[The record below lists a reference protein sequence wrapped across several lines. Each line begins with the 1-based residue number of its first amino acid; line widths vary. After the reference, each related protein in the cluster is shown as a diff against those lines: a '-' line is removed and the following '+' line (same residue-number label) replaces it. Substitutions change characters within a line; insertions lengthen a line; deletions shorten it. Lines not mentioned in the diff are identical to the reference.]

1 MLSWG
6 LLCLAIAPGIA
17 ISLYIYH
24 KDKYDKEPKRLLIA
38 AFLLGIVSTV
48 PTIFISRWFANLSGL
63 YENHSSL
70 VLLLTYSVLGIGLV
84 EELSKFIFVRIFYKH
99 PAFDHPFDGVVYS
112 VMVSMGFA
120 TLENIQ
126 YVIEGGMQTALLRM
140 FISVPAHAA
149 FAVVMG
155 FYMGKAKFSQHSL
168 PFLLLAII
176 IPSIYHGLFDFF
188 LIQKF
193 HILLSVGAAVTFLHI
208 IRLSRRIIRNH

>member
-17 ISLYIYH
+17 ISLYIYQ

-48 PTIFISRWFANLSGL
+48 PSIMISRWFASVSGL
-63 YENHSSL
+63 HENHSSL
-70 VLLLTYSVLGIGLV
+70 TLLLTYSVLGIGMV
-84 EELSKFIFVRIFYKH
+84 EELAKFIFVKLFYNH

-126 YVIEGGMQTALLRM
+126 YVMEGGYQTALLRM

-155 FYMGKAKFSQHSL
+155 FYIGRAKFGQHSL
-168 PFLLLAII
+168 LYLFLAISV
-176 IPSIYHGLFDFF
+176 PAVYHGLFDFF
-188 LIQKF
+188 LIQKY
-193 HILLSVGAAVTFLHI
+193 HVLLSIGAAVTFFHI
-208 IRLSRRIIRNH
+208 IKLSRKIIREH